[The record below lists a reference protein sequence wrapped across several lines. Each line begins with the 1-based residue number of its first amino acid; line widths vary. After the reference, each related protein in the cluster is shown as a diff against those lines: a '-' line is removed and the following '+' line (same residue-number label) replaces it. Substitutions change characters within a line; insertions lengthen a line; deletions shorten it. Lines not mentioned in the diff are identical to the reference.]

1 MNLSTLL
8 RQFLEYLEVERG
20 RSRRTLENYQFYLG
34 RFVEWA
40 AKCRATS
47 PANVTQDLVREYRL
61 WLNRLRDKAGAE
73 LKKNTQNYHLI
84 ALRAFLKYLAKRDIA
99 TLAAEKIELSK
110 MPERQVAFLEAD
122 DLERLLEAPL
132 NVKND
137 AKRHPERSEGS
148 RNSSAERLR
157 MTDLLHLRDKTILE
171 MLFSTGL
178 RVSELAALKRTTINP
193 KKNEFTVR
201 GKGSKLRVVFL
212 SEAAQTWLKKYLE
225 ARTDMSEWLF
235 VRHDKAASRPVILI
249 PPQRGKN
256 PVHKRTG
263 SLAITRDD
271 GGNPLTSRSIQRILE
286 HYAKAAGITKR
297 VSPHTLRHSFA
308 TDLLR
313 NGADIR
319 SVQALLGHASI
330 TTTQIYTHVTDT
342 QLREVHK
349 NFHRKREHL

>member
-193 KKNEFTVR
+193 KKNET
-201 GKGSKLRVVFL
+201 
-212 SEAAQTWLKKYLE
+212 LE
-225 ARTDMSEWLF
+225 
-235 VRHDKAASRPVILI
+235 II
-249 PPQRGKN
+249 N
-256 PVHKRTG
+256 PV
-263 SLAITRDD
+263 
-271 GGNPLTSRSIQRILE
+271 RS
-286 HYAKAAGITKR
+286 
-297 VSPHTLRHSFA
+297 
-308 TDLLR
+308 
-313 NGADIR
+313 
-319 SVQALLGHASI
+319 
-330 TTTQIYTHVTDT
+330 
-342 QLREVHK
+342 
-349 NFHRKREHL
+349 